1 MEIYSKEQ
9 INKFMNKINTKKLTI
24 FGLSYCG
31 YTEKAKNYAR
41 EHKIP
46 YKFYEIDNQ
55 YKNFYNLL
63 LVSNTI
69 NPEVDI
75 KHQSFP
81 FIFFKNK
88 FIGGYDELIQN
99 SNFNL

>member
-9 INKFMNKINTKKLTI
+9 INKFMDKINTKKLTI

-55 YKNFYNLL
+55 YKNIFSLL
-63 LVSNTI
+63 STAKLI
-69 NPEVDI
+69 NPDLDI
-75 KHQSFP
+75 NTNHQTFP
-81 FIFFKNK
+81 IIFFKNK
-88 FIGGYDELIQN
+88 FIGGYDELIQK
-99 SNFNL
+99 F